1 MVSAGFLAHAV
12 ASALCRGFGW
22 LPPCLP
28 LAALAVLVA
37 LAALIVPAALVVPT
51 HCCLGYSR
59 TSLPSLC
66 GHSTEENPGNQRS
79 RLGSVTSN
87 AGDPHNLNARTPA
100 HTTATT
106 TERRDNGVR
115 TVASALRRGLG
126 ESAPAAGFPRQSP
139 AASSRNLWL
148 QLPPALEQNA
158 QSAVHA
164 PIGAFIN
171 AQSAVRAPTDPHAL
185 GGKRSSPHNR

>member
-1 MVSAGFLAHAV
+1 
-12 ASALCRGFGW
+12 
-22 LPPCLP
+22 
-28 LAALAVLVA
+28 
-37 LAALIVPAALVVPT
+37 
-51 HCCLGYSR
+51 
-59 TSLPSLC
+59 
-66 GHSTEENPGNQRS
+66 PGNQRS

-87 AGDPHNLNARTPA
+87 AGDPHNHNARTPA

-148 QLPPALEQNA
+148 QLPPALEQTAQTEGHAPIEAFINV
-158 QSAVHA
+158 QSAV
-164 PIGAFIN
+164 P
-171 AQSAVRAPTDPHAL
+171 APTVPHAL
-185 GGKRSSPHNR
+185 VGKWSSPPNR